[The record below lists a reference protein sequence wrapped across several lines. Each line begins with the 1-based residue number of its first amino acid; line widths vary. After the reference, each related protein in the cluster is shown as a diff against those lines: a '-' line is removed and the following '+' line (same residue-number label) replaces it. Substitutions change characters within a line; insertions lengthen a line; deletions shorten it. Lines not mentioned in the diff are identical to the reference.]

1 MIRPGIRRIL
11 RLPLRS
17 RELAEQELDEEIR
30 LHVELRI
37 EQLERQG
44 LGPDEARAEALR
56 RFGPP
61 KEARRLLQRAAQ
73 RRERRLRVREW
84 LDGARQDVRYAVR
97 SLGKTPGFTA
107 VIILTLA
114 LGIGLCTSMFSVV
127 RGVILDPVPFP
138 ESHQLLSVQIST
150 QSSAEIPLYS
160 DFQVW
165 DAEVGRVA
173 DVAAYTL
180 GPHRIGYENGT
191 VEAFSI
197 RASDGFFGVL
207 RARPHL
213 GRTLVPGDA
222 AATSEPAAVISY
234 RLWRDLLGAD
244 PSAIGRPV
252 HVGGR
257 TYSLVGVLEPGQEF
271 PAPVDVWTP
280 LVPSPEELGA
290 LRVTV
295 IGRLR
300 PGVTQDQ
307 ARFAI
312 ETVHRSLAADREP
325 NEAAARAEILPLTGR
340 QNEAAGIASFLLALA
355 VGSILLIG
363 IANAAGLILT
373 RALARGRE
381 ITIRA
386 ALGASR
392 LRIAALLLLEALL
405 VALAAAAVGLL
416 IAHLVLVGFQRGMPE
431 SVSRQMLGWEQ
442 LGLDGHVVGLAIALA
457 LIAGL
462 ACAVVPAIGAA
473 RPNVTAVLQQG
484 SSATT
489 SGPRRR
495 RVLRALVVGEVTLS
509 VVLLLCAGLLSRS
522 LLALVGQEP
531 GFATDGVATVRW
543 SVPAERDA
551 PPEGLLRLQQA
562 LVDRAADVPGVASA
576 ALASELP
583 ATREGFGVTR
593 AYEFEGSDSG
603 GARGRAHWRAVSPG
617 YLETVRIPVLQGR
630 ALAASDG
637 TEAPRVAIVSESLA
651 RARSRGG
658 ESILGSEI
666 SAGGERWTV
675 VGVAGD
681 VRSPGASTGPA
692 ATIYVPQAQSP
703 ARDGYLVVRLAA
715 PLGTV
720 ASALREEVWRVDPA
734 IALGGVRT
742 LQEVIDELVA
752 DQRVIASLVAVYAAT
767 ALVITLISLYA
778 IVAYLVVRQRREYG
792 IRAALGASPRQI
804 VRSAM
809 RRALVAAVAG
819 TLVGTV
825 VAAGLA
831 RLIASLLYGVTPLEP
846 SVFGVLPILLLGLF
860 ALAVYL
866 PARAAARVDPMTS
879 LRT

>member
-17 RELAEQELDEEIR
+17 RDVAEQELDEEIR
-30 LHVELRI
+30 LHLELRA

-44 LGPDEARAEALR
+44 LAPEEARAEALR

-61 KEARRLLQRAAQ
+61 VEARRLLQRAAQ
-73 RRERRLRVREW
+73 RRERSLRLREW
-84 LDGARQDVRYAVR
+84 LEGARQDVRYAVR
-97 SLGKTPGFTA
+97 SLAKSPGFTA

-114 LGIGLCTSMFSVV
+114 LGIGLCTSIYLVV
-127 RGVILDPVPFP
+127 RGVILDPIPFP
-138 ESHQLLSVQIST
+138 ESHQLLSVEIAT
-150 QSSAEIPLYS
+150 QSSAGIPLYT
-160 DFQVW
+160 DFRVW
-165 DAEVGRVA
+165 DTEVGPVA
-173 DVAAYTL
+173 DVAAYAL
-180 GPHRIGYENGT
+180 GSHRIGYEHGT

-197 RASDGFFGVL
+197 RVSDGFFGVL

-213 GRTLVPGDA
+213 GRTLLPSDA
-222 AATSEPAAVISY
+222 SAATEPAAVISH
-234 RLWRDLLGAD
+234 RLWRNLLGAD
-244 PSAIGRPV
+244 PAAVGRPV

-280 LVPSPEELGA
+280 LVPNPEELGE

-295 IGRLR
+295 IGRLT
-300 PGVTQDQ
+300 PGATRDQ
-307 ARFAI
+307 ARLAI

-325 NEAAARAEILPLTGR
+325 EEAAGRAEILPLTGR
-340 QNEAAGIASFLLALA
+340 QPEGAGIVAFLLALA

-363 IANAAGLILT
+363 IANAAGLVLT

-381 ITIRA
+381 IAIRA
-386 ALGASR
+386 AVGASR
-392 LRIAALLLLEALL
+392 LRIAALLLMEALL
-405 VALAAAAVGLL
+405 IALAAAAVGLL
-416 IAHLVLVGFQRGMPE
+416 IAYLALVAFKRGMPE
-431 SVSRQMLGWEQ
+431 SVSEQILGWEQ
-442 LGLDGHVVGLAIALA
+442 LGLDGHVVGFAILLA

-462 ACAVVPAIGAA
+462 GCALLPAIGAA
-473 RPNVTAVLQQG
+473 RPNLTAVLQQG

-531 GFATDGVATVRW
+531 GFATDGVATLRW
-543 SVPAERDA
+543 SIPTERDA
-551 PPEGLLRLQQA
+551 PPEGMLRLQQA
-562 LVDRAADVPGVASA
+562 LLDRAEGVPGVASA
-576 ALASELP
+576 ALASDLP
-583 ATREGFGVTR
+583 ATREGFSATR
-593 AYEFEGSDSG
+593 AYEFEGSESAR
-603 GARGRAHWRAVSPG
+603 ARGRAHWRAVSPG

-630 ALAASDG
+630 AFAASDAM
-637 TEAPRVAIVSESLA
+637 EAPRVAIVSESLA
-651 RARSRGG
+651 RARRQRG
-658 ESILGSEI
+658 EEVLGSEI
-666 SAGGERWTV
+666 SAGGERWTI
-675 VGVAGD
+675 VGVVGD
-681 VRSPGASTGPA
+681 VRSPGARAGTE

-703 ARDGYLVVRLAA
+703 PSVGHLVVRLAA
-715 PLGTV
+715 PLGV
-720 ASALREEVWRVDPA
+720 VSPALREEMWRVDPA
-734 IALGGVRT
+734 IALGEVRT
-742 LQEVIDELVA
+742 LRETIDELVA
-752 DQRVIASLVAVYAAT
+752 DQRIIASLVAAYAAT

-778 IVAYLVVRQRREYG
+778 IVAHLVVRHRREYG
-792 IRAALGASPRQI
+792 IRAALGASPGQI

-809 RRALVAAVAG
+809 RRGLIAAIVGTLAG
-819 TLVGTV
+819 TL

-846 SVFGVLPILLLGLF
+846 SVFGVLPVLLIGLF

>member
-114 LGIGLCTSMFSVV
+114 LGIGLCTSMYSVV

-431 SVSRQMLGWEQ
+431 
-442 LGLDGHVVGLAIALA
+442 
-457 LIAGL
+457 
-462 ACAVVPAIGAA
+462 
-473 RPNVTAVLQQG
+473 
-484 SSATT
+484 
-489 SGPRRR
+489 
-495 RVLRALVVGEVTLS
+495 
-509 VVLLLCAGLLSRS
+509 
-522 LLALVGQEP
+522 
-531 GFATDGVATVRW
+531 
-543 SVPAERDA
+543 
-551 PPEGLLRLQQA
+551 
-562 LVDRAADVPGVASA
+562 
-576 ALASELP
+576 
-583 ATREGFGVTR
+583 
-593 AYEFEGSDSG
+593 
-603 GARGRAHWRAVSPG
+603 
-617 YLETVRIPVLQGR
+617 
-630 ALAASDG
+630 
-637 TEAPRVAIVSESLA
+637 
-651 RARSRGG
+651 
-658 ESILGSEI
+658 
-666 SAGGERWTV
+666 
-675 VGVAGD
+675 
-681 VRSPGASTGPA
+681 
-692 ATIYVPQAQSP
+692 
-703 ARDGYLVVRLAA
+703 
-715 PLGTV
+715 
-720 ASALREEVWRVDPA
+720 
-734 IALGGVRT
+734 
-742 LQEVIDELVA
+742 
-752 DQRVIASLVAVYAAT
+752 
-767 ALVITLISLYA
+767 
-778 IVAYLVVRQRREYG
+778 
-792 IRAALGASPRQI
+792 
-804 VRSAM
+804 
-809 RRALVAAVAG
+809 
-819 TLVGTV
+819 
-825 VAAGLA
+825 
-831 RLIASLLYGVTPLEP
+831 
-846 SVFGVLPILLLGLF
+846 
-860 ALAVYL
+860 
-866 PARAAARVDPMTS
+866 
-879 LRT
+879 